1 MDKMKENDMA
11 INFNDEE
18 TIICFNGVQ
27 IHISEKNSMELAHR
41 ILNYFEEDGEEED
54 E

>member
-1 MDKMKENDMA
+1 MKENDMA

-18 TIICFNGVQ
+18 TIICFNGFQ
-27 IHISEKNSMELAHR
+27 IHISKENSMELAHR
-41 ILNYFEEDGEEED
+41 ILEYQWYEEEED